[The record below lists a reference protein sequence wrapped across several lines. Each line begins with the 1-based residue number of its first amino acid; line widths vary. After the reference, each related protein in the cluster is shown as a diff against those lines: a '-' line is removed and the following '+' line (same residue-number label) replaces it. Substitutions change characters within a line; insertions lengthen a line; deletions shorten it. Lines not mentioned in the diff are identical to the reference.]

1 MTPTPVLLDCD
12 PGIDDALAIAYLV
25 AEHLAGSIDLAGLVC
40 TAGNVG
46 LDDTVRNAL
55 AWLDLSGAPEFPVS
69 AGAGGAIAVP
79 HVYTPETHGPRGAG
93 YADLAT
99 AWTSS
104 TATNQTTTGTTAG
117 AITGAITGTTT
128 ETTTETT
135 TGTTTRSVDPRDGA
149 RLWVD
154 TARAHPGELVG
165 IVTGPSS
172 TLAHALAL
180 DPALPSLLRRLV
192 VMGGTF
198 RGHPG
203 NTTPVSEWN
212 VDVDPEAADGVCLAW
227 EAARAAD
234 PAVAPLLWCGLNLT
248 ERAVWTPERS
258 ERLLAQSDTSL
269 TRSLVDALRFYF
281 EFHESVGEGYL
292 AQVHDPLVAWLALR
306 PHEVIA
312 APAHLRVECAGVHTR
327 GMTVADTR
335 GHRGRPDNARIATD
349 LRVPGGADAVL
360 DEICASIVS
369 LAGPSR

>member
-25 AEHLAGSIDLAGLVC
+25 AEHLSGSVELAGLVC

-46 LDDTVRNAL
+46 LADTVRNAL
-55 AWLDLSGAPEFPVS
+55 AWLDLAGAPEFPVA

-79 HVYTPETHGPRGAG
+79 HVFTPETHGPRGAG

-99 AWTSS
+99 AS
-104 TATNQTTTGTTAG
+104 TTTTGAK
-117 AITGAITGTTT
+117 
-128 ETTTETT
+128 
-135 TGTTTRSVDPRDGA
+135 TTRSVDPCDGA

-154 TARAHPGELVG
+154 AARAHPGELVG

-212 VDVDPEAADGVCLAW
+212 VDVDPEAADRVCLAW
-227 EAARAAD
+227 DAAIDGD
-234 PAVAPLLWCGLNLT
+234 PAVAPVLWCGLNLT

-258 ERLLAQSDTSL
+258 ARLLAASDTPL
-269 TRSLVDALRFYF
+269 TRGLVDALRFYF
-281 EFHESVGEGYL
+281 EFHDSVGEGYL
-292 AQVHDPLVAWLALR
+292 AQVHDPLVAWLALH
-306 PHEVIA
+306 PDEVA
-312 APAHLRVECAGVHTR
+312 STPAHLRVECAGVHTR
-327 GMTVADTR
+327 GMTVVDTR
-335 GHRGRPDNARIATD
+335 GHRGRPDNARIAVD
-349 LRVPGGADAVL
+349 VRHPGGVDAVL
-360 DEICASIVS
+360 DEICALIVS
-369 LAGPSR
+369 LAGQPR

>member
-1 MTPTPVLLDCD
+1 MTPAPVLLDCD

-25 AEHLAGSIDLAGLVC
+25 AEHLAGSIELAGLVC

-46 LDDTVRNAL
+46 LVDTVRNAL
-55 AWLDLSGAPEFPVS
+55 AWLDLSGAPELPVA
-69 AGAGGAIAVP
+69 AGAGGAVAVP
-79 HVYTPETHGPRGAG
+79 HVFTPETHGPRGAG

-99 AWTSS
+99 AS
-104 TATNQTTTGTTAG
+104 TPTTGTTPP
-117 AITGAITGTTT
+117 
-128 ETTTETT
+128 

-227 EAARAAD
+227 EVARAAD
-234 PAVAPLLWCGLNLT
+234 PAVAPVLWCGLNLT

-258 ERLLAQSDTSL
+258 ERLLAASDTPL

-292 AQVHDPLVAWLALR
+292 AQVHDPLVAWLALH

-312 APAHLRVECAGVHTR
+312 TPAHLRVEGAGVHTR
-327 GMTVADTR
+327 GMTVADMR

-349 LRVPGGADAVL
+349 LLVTGGAGAVL
-360 DEICASIVS
+360 DEVCALIVS
-369 LAGPSR
+369 LAGPPC